1 MWHISNPVTQHPTLN
16 YPPFIYNT
24 WNSWWNLIKAHL
36 TAASRLLPA
45 SDNSYTYM
53 ALYPQCF
60 SLWALS
66 PTNQLI
72 EWMEIKVI
80 IVSSKKI
87 AVWKGWVNMLLLS
100 LPIAVGLLN
109 NGCIQYLDRITML
122 LQKLK
127 KNNVISNAD
136 QQKNYFYLS

>member
-1 MWHISNPVTQHPTLN
+1 
-16 YPPFIYNT
+16 
-24 WNSWWNLIKAHL
+24 
-36 TAASRLLPA
+36 
-45 SDNSYTYM
+45 
-53 ALYPQCF
+53 
-60 SLWALS
+60 
-66 PTNQLI
+66 
-72 EWMEIKVI
+72 
-80 IVSSKKI
+80 
-87 AVWKGWVNMLLLS
+87 MLLLS